1 MRLFHWE
8 RTVHT
13 ELSLS
18 LAVRAGASNN
28 LRHLIRP
35 VQIGETVRFDCGQ
48 HNTALYQWS
57 VRYPATS
64 EERPINL
71 ILNHRMRTLHGRTLS
86 ISNVQVD
93 DSGNYTCQATNLEP
107 IEFELKVYESNAS
120 RPECKQSYLAA
131 TALRYALTTAALIVL
146 CSALFSSVPP
156 CTVRLCSVLCV
167 HAGVPLRWLEPDA
180 RKSEVIVQEGQ
191 NARFGCQATGYP
203 DPHVFWTH
211 AGRAVDKY
219 DDHFQVTLAN
229 VKVADAGEWSCTV
242 RTECPGRP
250 ILRISNSFQLIVSS
264 ASTYLL
270 SLSVA
275 FLGGR
280 SRPPVS
286 SPSAY
291 CVLCAC
297 CALAA
302 ARRRAVPFNSQL
314 NPLFPNTRTFYDS
327 TSNAKTN
334 ERTPSRNRN
343 RMPRGCAAV
352 VVLVA
357 VALEAGGR
365 QLT

>member
-146 CSALFSSVPP
+146 CSALFCSSVY
-156 CTVRLCSVLCV
+156 CTVRLCARRCAASLARARRTQVRGDRAGGAERQVRLPGHGLPGPARVL
-167 HAGVPLRWLEPDA
+167 DA
-180 RKSEVIVQEGQ
+180 RG
-191 NARFGCQATGYP
+191 
-203 DPHVFWTH
+203 
-211 AGRAVDKY
+211 
-219 DDHFQVTLAN
+219 
-229 VKVADAGEWSCTV
+229 
-242 RTECPGRP
+242 
-250 ILRISNSFQLIVSS
+250 
-264 ASTYLL
+264 
-270 SLSVA
+270 
-275 FLGGR
+275 
-280 SRPPVS
+280 
-286 SPSAY
+286 
-291 CVLCAC
+291 
-297 CALAA
+297 
-302 ARRRAVPFNSQL
+302 
-314 NPLFPNTRTFYDS
+314 
-327 TSNAKTN
+327 
-334 ERTPSRNRN
+334 
-343 RMPRGCAAV
+343 PRG
-352 VVLVA
+352 
-357 VALEAGGR
+357 R
-365 QLT
+365 QVRRPLPSDAR